1 MTMGDKFNELY
12 GVVHEL
18 KPIIFE
24 IRDSQK
30 VMECRIRDSEIKTAE
45 HKVKIN
51 RIEIDL
57 DGLGKKLRVIPI
69 HAARLQSGSKFDAFL
84 EFLLLAPK
92 FWHIIMTVA
101 MAIITVFTIA
111 WHRKP

>member
-1 MTMGDKFNELY
+1 M
-12 GVVHEL
+12 VHEL

-51 RIEIDL
+51 RLEIDL

-69 HAARLQSGSKFDAFL
+69 HAARLQSGSKFDAIL
-84 EFLLLAPK
+84 EFLVIAPK
-92 FWHIIMTVA
+92 FWHIILTAA
-101 MAIITVFTIA
+101 MALITAITIA
-111 WHRKP
+111 WRHR